1 MFTKIKI
8 IGDKF
13 RRYYRQYKMITIRD
27 GWKKARWLKK
37 HKIFYHIGEKQN
49 HF

>member
-13 RRYYRQYKMITIRD
+13 RRYYRQYKDNYTEMI
-27 GWKKARWLKK
+27 GKGKMVKKT
-37 HKIFYHIGEKQN
+37 
-49 HF
+49 